1 MIEASVK
8 VLEELGIQKSLVHR
22 EYFTSVDLKP
32 VGDTIDSKS
41 DTDVIRKVIVTLNE
55 VVTEFDMNSKTNIF
69 QAMVNKGV
77 EPPYSCLSGSCSTC
91 MAKLT
96 SGEVKM
102 DVSIG
107 LEDEDAE
114 KGYILTCQ
122 SNPITDS
129 ISVTYDIG

>member
-1 MIEASVK
+1 MIEASVEA
-8 VLEELGIQKSLVHR
+8 LEELGIEKSLVHR
-22 EYFTSVDLKP
+22 EYFTSADVEP
-32 VGDTIDSKS
+32 IEDTVTNSA
-41 DTDVIRKVIVTLNE
+41 TDVIRKATVTLNGA
-55 VVTEFDMNSKTNIF
+55 VTELEMNERTNIV
-69 QAMVNKGV
+69 QAMVHKGV

-107 LEDEDAE
+107 LEDEDAK

-122 SNPITDS
+122 SHPITDTIAVS
-129 ISVTYDIG
+129 YDIE